1 MNIIFLGAPGVGKG
15 TYTGKLK
22 ILYGIPHISTG
33 DIFRENIKNKTE
45 LGRDAEAHI
54 EKGEL
59 VPDELTIGMVK
70 NRLAEEDIQNG
81 YILDGFPR
89 TIPQAEALEKF
100 AKIDVVVNF
109 VAAESVIM
117 QRLSGRRICRKCGE
131 IYHIKNIPTQVEGYC
146 DLCHSETYQ
155 RDDDKP
161 EAIKERL
168 KVYEKQTKP
177 LIDYYKK
184 KGLIVGIDAN
194 SEDIETIVATIRSK
208 LDEFKQ
214 KPA

>member
-15 TYTGKLK
+15 TYTSRIK
-22 ILYGIPHISTG
+22 ILYGIHHISTG

-70 NRLAEEDIQNG
+70 NRLAEDDVQNG

-89 TIPQAEALEKF
+89 TIPQAEALSEF

-109 VAAESVIM
+109 VADESVIM

-131 IYHIKNIPTQVEGYC
+131 IYHIKNIPTKIEGFC

-161 EAIKERL
+161 KAIKERL

-177 LIDYYKK
+177 LINYYKK
-184 KGLIVGIDAN
+184 KGLIVEIDAN
-194 SEDIETIVATIRSK
+194 SEDIDTIVETIREK
-208 LDEFKQ
+208 LDAVKQ
-214 KPA
+214 KSA